1 MAKKIKETKTA
12 KTPKVKRLKV
22 VKKTKTAKK
31 ENLVSG
37 VKIRTIAYKPGK
49 KTKIVFPS
57 PFKLDIACGQV
68 KPEGFFGVDIAA
80 GPGVD
85 LVYDLENFPWPIP
98 DNSVDEAYCSHYIE
112 HTKDIIAF
120 MEEVHRILKP
130 GGKILIRAPYYNS
143 MRGWQDPTHTRL
155 ISEATFLYYNKD
167 WRTTNKLDH
176 YPITCDFDY
185 NFGYDFTP
193 DWAMRSEEAKAFALR
208 HYTNV
213 VSDIQVI
220 LVKK

>member
-1 MAKKIKETKTA
+1 M
-12 KTPKVKRLKV
+12 
-22 VKKTKTAKK
+22 
-31 ENLVSG
+31 
-37 VKIRTIAYKPGK
+37 
-49 KTKIVFPS
+49 KTKIKSLKKKKVITKQLETKKEIVFPT
-57 PFKLDIACGQV
+57 PFKLEIACGQN
-68 KPEGFFGVDIAA
+68 KPEGYFGIDIADT
-80 GPGVD
+80 PQTD

-98 DNSVDEAYCSHYIE
+98 DNSVDEAACSHYIE
-112 HTKDIIAF
+112 HTKDIIKF
-120 MEEVHRILKP
+120 MEEVYRILKP

-143 MRGWQDPTHTRL
+143 VRGWQDPTHTRL

-167 WRTTNKLDH
+167 WRDANKLDH
-176 YPITCDFDY
+176 YPIHCNFDF

-213 VSDIQVI
+213 VNDIQAI